1 MNRPVTLEGQHVRLE
16 PLSMEHLDALW
27 RAGSDEEIW
36 RWMPVQVR
44 TLEEMRAYIEE
55 ALAEQAAGTC
65 LPFVTIS
72 KPASEIV
79 GSTRF
84 GNIDPRHRRGEIGW
98 TWITQ
103 RWQRTALNTEAKFLM
118 LRFAFECLDWVRVE
132 FKTDALNE
140 RSRRAILRLGAKEE
154 GTLRQHIICSS
165 GRVRDTVYFSILAG
179 EWPIIKCAL
188 EAKLQSGH
196 PASA

>member
-72 KPASEIV
+72 KPAGEIV

-103 RWQRTALNTEAKFLM
+103 RWQRTALNTE
-118 LRFAFECLDWVRVE
+118 
-132 FKTDALNE
+132 
-140 RSRRAILRLGAKEE
+140 
-154 GTLRQHIICSS
+154 
-165 GRVRDTVYFSILAG
+165 
-179 EWPIIKCAL
+179 
-188 EAKLQSGH
+188 
-196 PASA
+196 